1 MKSKALVCAAMALL
15 ASLTLT
21 VCVNA
26 EKGQVPAAKHHRYK
40 VVDLGTFGGPGS
52 SVNCCEHQITARGVV
67 VGSADTSAANP
78 NPGCFNGPLG
88 GTDCNVNQ
96 AFLWRDGTLTDLGA
110 LPGGYNSYSQA
121 VNARGTVVGSAE
133 NGVTDPVLG
142 IAEFEAVLWHNGQIV
157 NLGTLGGNESVAL
170 DINDRGQI
178 VGITANAVPDAASM
192 FGFPTQTRPF
202 VWKDGVMRDLDT
214 LGSSDGAAFMTNKR
228 GQIMGQFYVQGT
240 TNIDSMFW
248 DEDGKAADIGTLGGT
263 NSNCSSCGPW
273 FINDRGQVVGN
284 SSLAGDTTHHG
295 FIWARGTLTDL
306 GTLGGNN
313 SEANWINNSGL
324 VVGRADVPG
333 SLTHH
338 GFLWKHGVMTDLG
351 VIDGDACSTAYAV
364 NSSGV
369 IVGDAGICFVGG
381 RAWLSENGGPMVDLN
396 DLALPGSGLHLQ
408 DARLINDRGE
418 IVCTGVLAN
427 GDQHAVLLIPV
438 DEDEATAIR
447 GPATTPGP
455 ALHDAPGR
463 IQRAPQSRWSNRY
476 YMRALP
482 STNK

>member
-1 MKSKALVCAAMALL
+1 MKSKAFVCVAIALL
-15 ASLTLT
+15 STLALT
-21 VCVNA
+21 VGTNA
-26 EKGQVPAAKHHRYK
+26 QNSSVPAAKHHRYK
-40 VVDLGTFGGPGS
+40 VVDLGTFGGPS
-52 SVNCCEHQITARGVV
+52 SSTNCCDRQITARGAV
-67 VGSADTSAANP
+67 VGSADTAAANP

-88 GTDCNVNQ
+88 TSDDCNVNQ
-96 AFLWRDGTLTDLGA
+96 AFLWQDGTLTDLGA

-121 VNARGTVVGSAE
+121 INARGTVVGSAE

-142 IAEFEAVLWHNGQIV
+142 IAEFEAVIWRNGQTT
-157 NLGTLGGNESVAL
+157 NMGTLGGNESVAF

-178 VGITANAVPDAASM
+178 VGAAANAVPDAASF
-192 FGFPTQTRPF
+192 FGFATQTRPF
-202 VWKDGVMRDLDT
+202 FWENGVMRDLDT
-214 LGSSDGAAFMTNKR
+214 LGGTDGAAFLMNAR
-228 GQIMGQFYVQGT
+228 GQAMGQFYVNGGAAVDP
-240 TNIDSMFW
+240 IFW
-248 DEDGKAADIGTLGGT
+248 DEDGNAVDIGSLGGT
-263 NSNCSSCGPW
+263 YGNPFGLN
-273 FINDRGQVVGN
+273 NRGQVVGN
-284 SSLAGDTTHHG
+284 SNLAGDTAHHG
-295 FIWARGTLTDL
+295 FLWDRGTLTDL

-313 SEANWINNSGL
+313 SEANWINESGL

-351 VIDGDACSTAYAV
+351 VIGGDACSTAYAV

-427 GDQHAVLLIPV
+427 GDLHAVLLIPV
-438 DEDEATAIR
+438 EGDDSAGRRAAATPQRVPVQEISS
-447 GPATTPGP
+447 AT
-455 ALHDAPGR
+455 
-463 IQRAPQSRWSNRY
+463 QRSTQSRWTNRY
-476 YMRALP
+476 HVP
-482 STNK
+482 GPQ